1 METSTIVGWVLGV
14 VGVLP
19 LLASCTM
26 LVTSYPVVMK
36 NLTRFG
42 FNVDIV
48 RRPFAVIELTI
59 AVLAL
64 IPSTSIFGAILATGW
79 MGGAIA
85 THLRVGDK
93 FVIQAAIPILI
104 WVGFGLRHRAWIEP
118 LFG

>member
-1 METSTIVGWVLGV
+1 METSRIVGWVLGV
-14 VGVLP
+14 IGVLP

-36 NLTRFG
+36 NLARFG

-48 RRPFAVIELTI
+48 RKPFALIELTI

-64 IPSTSIFGAILATGW
+64 MPATSVLGAILATGW

-93 FVIQAAIPILI
+93 FVIQAAIPIVI
-104 WVGFGLRHRAWIEP
+104 WTGFVLRHRDWIQP
-118 LFG
+118 LLG